1 MKIKVWSFL
10 LAIPFI
16 LSSCGTNPKG
26 LVYIAQNGD
35 IYNVAEPS
43 VADET
48 INYVRPTDSIEV
60 LSLID
65 NNESFIL
72 YVAAEGCSG
81 CRAFKPNL
89 LRYIY
94 ETKALVYYLNAS
106 DNDDYLEYSKIWQKY
121 QDMFMANLEV
131 PYLMIIENENSYA
144 KGAVSKMTADTY
156 APFANMMN
164 LLVKVTNITSL
175 KSYESAN
182 HYLQDDSSL
191 YFFYDRTDE
200 EAIDIYSQSIF
211 PLAKESETNL
221 HVVDFSTFDE
231 ISLDILRETFSLGE
245 TIGPVAQYYENGLL
259 VEAQLFGIDETS
271 DSTFLETYF

>member
-10 LAIPFI
+10 LAIPLI

-60 LSLID
+60 LSQMD
-65 NNESFIL
+65 NNEPFIL

-106 DNDDYLEYSKIWQKY
+106 DNDDYLEYSNISQKY

-259 VEAQLFGIDETS
+259 VEAHLFGIDETS

>member
-259 VEAQLFGIDETS
+259 VEAHLFGIDETS

>member
-26 LVYIAQNGD
+26 LVYISQNGD
-35 IYNVAEPS
+35 IYNMAEPS

-48 INYVRPTDSIEV
+48 VNYVRPTDSVEV
-60 LSLID
+60 LSLLA
-65 NNESFIL
+65 NNEPFML

-106 DNDDYLEYSKIWQKY
+106 DNEDYLEYSKIWQRY

-131 PYLMIIENENSYA
+131 PYLMIIENEESYA

-164 LLVKVTNITSL
+164 LLVKATNITSL

-231 ISLDILRETFSLGE
+231 ISLDNLRETFSLGE

-259 VEAQLFGIDETS
+259 VEAHLFGIDETS

>member
-10 LAIPFI
+10 LAIPLI

-48 INYVRPTDSIEV
+48 VNYVRPTDSVEV
-60 LSLID
+60 LSLLA
-65 NNESFIL
+65 NNEPFML

-106 DNDDYLEYSKIWQKY
+106 DNDDYLEYSKVWQKY

-259 VEAQLFGIDETS
+259 VEAHLFGIDETS